1 MDGDSL
7 FEKKGLPTREYVLQ
21 EVCLINVTLR
31 LWSTHPHKNPAL
43 EMSSNRVDI
52 AALLA
57 RLSLPADNPP
67 KDSKFT
73 LCSDPDSVKEAVD
86 ALSSCSTIILDC
98 EALSLGNQGGT
109 LSLISLRTTP
119 VSSARTF
126 IIDAV
131 ALSSE
136 ELQPILD
143 LIQSNAIQKVVFDG
157 RMDNCA
163 FYFEYNTR
171 IQNVIDLQLADIQSR
186 TLRGEA
192 TISQRNRLVGYLL
205 RSEVNGWRKGR
216 YEQIH
221 ALAGIARCLRDHD
234 LQVQDKSVCEY
245 ISLHL
250 LDSRVDV
257 LVVKWTI
264 LDGLSDLFHLY
275 IFPTQLMMSIS
286 SVSST
291 IISSRRIILVN
302 HLQLKV
308 LATSASG
315 RIANRVREMFTE
327 EIHCYPSRSCPLIP
341 AQVSARESVVDA
353 NEV

>member
-1 MDGDSL
+1 
-7 FEKKGLPTREYVLQ
+7 
-21 EVCLINVTLR
+21 
-31 LWSTHPHKNPAL
+31 
-43 EMSSNRVDI
+43 MSSNRVDI

-157 RMDNCA
+157 RMDYCA

-192 TISQRNRLVGYLL
+192 TISQRNRLIGYLL
-205 RSEVNGWRKGR
+205 RSEVNGRRKGR

-221 ALAGIARCLRDHD
+221 VLAGIARCLRDHD
-234 LQVQDKSVCEY
+234 LQVQDKSVLDHSRWLERPLPPLYLSYAAHDVYIIGIIYNHFLQKNYLGKSLAAQSARYASIWENSQPREGDVYRRNPLLPLEILSTNSSLTQHTRVCSGCER
-245 ISLHL
+245 SLT
-250 LDSRVDV
+250 DRSFDGNGTKCWVCMAVDV
-257 LVVKWTI
+257 SEGSKTERAK
-264 LDGLSDLFHLY
+264 F
-275 IFPTQLMMSIS
+275 
-286 SVSST
+286 
-291 IISSRRIILVN
+291 RRVN
-302 HLQLKV
+302 P
-308 LATSASG
+308 G
-315 RIANRVREMFTE
+315 RR
-327 EIHCYPSRSCPLIP
+327 Y
-341 AQVSARESVVDA
+341 
-353 NEV
+353 